1 MRKRNAFRPVLGDR
15 LLEGRALLS
24 VVPGSALVE
33 SAAKVT
39 AIEAAARAALGERA
53 RFDVE
58 VTASIEPGPS
68 GKARPFVP
76 LGR

>member
-1 MRKRNAFRPVLGDR
+1 MQRGARSIVLR
-15 LLEGRALLS
+15 I
-24 VVPGSALVE
+24 VPLGAPD
-33 SAAKVT
+33 AAKVT

-58 VTASIEPGPS
+58 VTTSIEPGPS